1 MIETIIY
8 SIVGGCLYRWRGMA
22 HRLKRFFPRPFNQI
36 AFALPY
42 AAACIPP
49 NTNSW
54 AIPAVVLVVTTLGVL
69 SGHGGFMDLGGWHN
83 PRKDETMEWV
93 IKPLHSK
100 LSAYW
105 YDALGL
111 AGSGLYITLPAGLAL
126 MPYNLHL
133 GLVIAISGA
142 LKAPAYMVATG
153 NTAAGEILTGAV
165 LWGSLTVLLN
175 AF

>member
-1 MIETIIY
+1 M
-8 SIVGGCLYRWRGMA
+8 S
-22 HRLKRFFPRPFNQI
+22 HPLKRFFPRPFNQI

-42 AAACIPP
+42 AAICIPP

-54 AIPAVVLVVTTLGVL
+54 AIPAVVLVITTLAVL

-93 IKPLHSK
+93 IKPLITR
-100 LSAYW
+100 LNAYW

-111 AGSGLYITLPAGLAL
+111 AGSGLYITLLAGIAL
-126 MPYNLHL
+126 MQTNIHL
-133 GLVIAISGA
+133 GLAIAISGA

-153 NTAAGEILTGAV
+153 NTAAGEFITGAL
-165 LWGSLTVLLN
+165 LWGSLAVSLN